1 MVRDEDLSLA
11 APQSLVM
18 QDLTTE
24 ISGMLLERNAS
35 LVGVADLG
43 DGNLSPVPPLPK
55 AVVFGIALD
64 PEIIAALLQSPS
76 ADYIDEYTA
85 VNGRLADLGARVA
98 AALEAAGYRSFC
110 VAPTTG
116 DFDKE
121 TLSAVFPHKT
131 AATRA
136 GLGWVG
142 KCALLVTREYGSAI
156 RFATVL
162 TDAPLVPGEPVTR
175 SYCGNCT
182 ECLTACPADAPSGRE
197 WYPGLPRDDFWDSR
211 ACYAE
216 AQRVAD
222 AMGFAHPVCGRC
234 IAACPWTQR
243 YLEKVGEY

>member
-1 MVRDEDLSLA
+1 
-11 APQSLVM
+11 M

-24 ISGMLLERNAS
+24 ISGMLLEQNAS

-43 DGNLSPVPPLPK
+43 DDNLSPVSTLPK
-55 AVVFGIALD
+55 AVIFGIALN
-64 PEIIAALLQSPS
+64 PEIVASLRDSPS
-76 ADYIDEYTA
+76 AAYVGEYTG
-85 VNGRLADLGARVA
+85 VNGLLASLGARVA
-98 AALEAAGYRSFC
+98 AALEDAGYRSFC

-162 TDAPLVPGEPVTR
+162 TDAPLIPGTPVTR
-175 SYCGNCT
+175 SFCGECT
-182 ECLTACPADAPSGRE
+182 ECRTVCPADAPSGRE
-197 WYPGLPRDDFWDSR
+197 WYPGLARDDFWDAR

-243 YLEKVGEY
+243 YLQRAGKY